1 MSTKFPF
8 ESHYVKVL
16 GLKMHYIDEGKGD
29 PILFIHGNLTS
40 SYL

>member
-16 GLKMHYIDEGKGD
+16 GLYIDEGKGD